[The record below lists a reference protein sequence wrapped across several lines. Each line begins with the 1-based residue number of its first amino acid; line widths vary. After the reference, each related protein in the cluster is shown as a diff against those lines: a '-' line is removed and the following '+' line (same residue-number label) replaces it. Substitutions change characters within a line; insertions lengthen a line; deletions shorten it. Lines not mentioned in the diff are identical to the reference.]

1 MKFHK
6 LFSIFIVLLLA
17 GCSLDWDKTSDPN
30 LPYWSTKLEFPISSY
45 EVTLETLAENSA
57 ITIEGLDSFYD
68 DGQSN
73 DSLFVFRKTIEI
85 NKIEVG
91 DKLKID
97 PISTSFSQGV
107 DDVKVAAVSEK
118 DSSAVGTISLDNID
132 AETQPYTFSSIY
144 PALSD
149 IPDGAPTVDIPEFA
163 LEPVTNSFTF
173 DVFTNAVFTGGTL
186 SLSIQNDLVIPLGIT
201 QVELQDTDGILI
213 SGGTIDIPPLQ
224 PGETGSGQMSL
235 AGVTLPG
242 DLIIKVTGNSPG
254 QDDVTI
260 DDDARNSSFKVLIS
274 GSDLKVTSATAK
286 IPEQIIQ
293 EEGSITLEPG
303 PNKVI
308 QATIKTGN
316 LIIEVDNKMAL
327 ESNLIIAIPSIQTDT
342 GNDFET
348 SLPINGNEVSIDITD
363 MTGYSLVMEADN
375 QIINYSYMVTT
386 IDSSPNL
393 VQITSE
399 DSIVVSIKLQGDL
412 DPDPTT
418 GLPEVITFSSF
429 RGYLD
434 QEAMVDSSTIELV
447 NKTKVDQATLKSGE
461 MVISITNGIGIAADI
476 DFTVVEFIKNGSS
489 LDTSFALNTDPAPL
503 DITIDLSGYV
513 LDLDV
518 IEDPQNVHYV
528 STINIPSDEEVSLTF
543 GQSIG
548 IDVLIDTLL
557 FQDITG
563 FIDPVIIDID
573 PVEVEIELPEE
584 LKDFQF
590 HQVEMKLDFQSNIS
604 LPVFLDLTL
613 TSFND
618 ETGDSAFK
626 SIYHHNIIDTPIL
639 YIDNAQQLINILPNR
654 ITATGKA
661 EVGDPEVLG
670 KVSSTDTLSGLLTV
684 AAPLSFIIND
694 SSIITIDPQKMD
706 PIDANEI
713 KNATLF
719 IDYQNEFEF
728 GADIT
733 VLLATDITYFD
744 TGEADTLISSLQLE
758 ANVSGRDSIILV
770 KSDFDKL
777 NQEENYSKA
786 IILLLGR
793 ENGPSRFLSTDT
805 LKINLSASF
814 EYLINQPESTESPD
828 E

>member
-6 LFSIFIVLLLA
+6 LFSIFIVLLLP
-17 GCSLDWDKTSDPN
+17 GCSLDWDKISDPN
-30 LPYWSTKLEFPISSY
+30 LPYWSTKLEFPILST
-45 EVTLETLAENSA
+45 EVTLETLAEDSA

-107 DDVKVAAVSEK
+107 DDVKVAAVSENI
-118 DSSAVGTISLDNID
+118 SSAVGTISLDDID
-132 AETQPYTFSSIY
+132 PVQTEVPYTLSSIH
-144 PALSD
+144 PDMAALHGTTVPT
-149 IPDGAPTVDIPEFA
+149 IDGFDLA
-163 LEPVTNSFTF
+163 PVTSPFTF
-173 DVFTNAVFTGGTL
+173 TDFDDAVFSNGQLEIT
-186 SLSIQNDLVIPLGIT
+186 IQNELSIPLGDINIT
-201 QVELQDTDGILI
+201 LLKNDASPIDGSEVVI
-213 SGGTIDIPPLQ
+213 SGPILKGTSASGTLILSEL
-224 PGETGSGQMSL
+224 GEP
-235 AGVTLPG
+235 LPG
-242 DLIIKVTGNSPG
+242 NIIVLVNGDSPG
-254 QDDVTI
+254 GTNVLI
-260 DDDARNSSFKVLIS
+260 DKDSFFKVLIS
-274 GSDLKVTSATAK
+274 GSNLEIESARAKV
-286 IPEQIIQ
+286 PEQEIS
-293 EEGSITLEPG
+293 EEGIIELDDN
-303 PNKVI
+303 PNKMI
-308 QATIKTGN
+308 EATIQSGN
-316 LIIEVDNKMAL
+316 LIIQVDNHMAL
-327 ESNLIIAIPSIQTDT
+327 ESNLNIAIPSIQTDT

-348 SLPINGNEVSIDITD
+348 SLSISGNTVGIVDSTD
-363 MTGYSLVMEADN
+363 MTDYILVMDADN

-386 IDSSPNL
+386 IDSSPDL

-399 DSIVVSIKLQGDL
+399 DNIVVSIKLQGDL
-412 DPDPTT
+412 DPD
-418 GLPEVITFSSF
+418 GLPTDITFSSF

-461 MVISITNGIGIAADI
+461 MVISITNGIGIAAVI
-476 DFTVVEFIKNGSS
+476 DFTIVEFIKNGSS

-518 IEDPQNVHYV
+518 IEDPQNVHYI

-543 GQSIG
+543 GQSID

-618 ETGDSAFK
+618 ETGDSAVK

-694 SSIITIDPQKMD
+694 SSIITIGPQKMD

-733 VLLATDITYFD
+733 VLLATDTTYFD
-744 TGEADTLISSLQLE
+744 TGEADTLISSLRLE

-786 IILLLGR
+786 IISLLGR

>member
-6 LFSIFIVLLLA
+6 LFSIFIVLLLP

-30 LPYWSTKLEFPISSY
+30 LPYWSTKLEFPILST
-45 EVTLETLAENSA
+45 EVTLETLAEDSA

-107 DDVKVAAVSEK
+107 DDVKVAAVSENI
-118 DSSAVGTISLDNID
+118 SSAVGTISLDDID
-132 AETQPYTFSSIY
+132 PLETEVPYTLSSIH
-144 PALSD
+144 PDMAALHGTTVPT
-149 IPDGAPTVDIPEFA
+149 IDGFDLA
-163 LEPVTNSFTF
+163 PVTSPFTF
-173 DVFTNAVFTGGTL
+173 TDFDDAVFSNGQLEIT
-186 SLSIQNDLVIPLGIT
+186 IQNELSIPLGDINIT
-201 QVELQDTDGILI
+201 LLKNDASPIDGSEVVI
-213 SGGTIDIPPLQ
+213 SGPIPKGTSASGTLILSEL
-224 PGETGSGQMSL
+224 GEP
-235 AGVTLPG
+235 LPG
-242 DLIIKVTGNSPG
+242 NIIVLVNGDSPG
-254 QDDVTI
+254 GTNVLI
-260 DDDARNSSFKVLIS
+260 DKDSFFKVLIS
-274 GSDLKVTSATAK
+274 GSNLEIESARAKV
-286 IPEQIIQ
+286 PEQEIS
-293 EEGSITLEPG
+293 EEGIIELDDN
-303 PNKVI
+303 PNKMI
-308 QATIKTGN
+308 EATIQSGN
-316 LIIEVDNKMAL
+316 LIIQVDNHMAL
-327 ESNLIIAIPSIQTDT
+327 ESNLNIAIPSIQTDT

-348 SLPINGNEVSIDITD
+348 SLSISGNTVGIVDSTD
-363 MTGYSLVMEADN
+363 MTDYILVMDADN

-386 IDSSPNL
+386 IDSSPDL

-399 DSIVVSIKLQGDL
+399 DNIVVSIKLQGDL
-412 DPDPTT
+412 DPD
-418 GLPEVITFSSF
+418 GLPTDITFSSF

-461 MVISITNGIGIAADI
+461 MVISITNGIGIAAVI
-476 DFTVVEFIKNGSS
+476 DFTIVEFIKNGSS

-543 GQSIG
+543 GQSID

-618 ETGDSAFK
+618 ETGDSAVK

-706 PIDANEI
+706 PIDANEL

-733 VLLATDITYFD
+733 VLLATDTTYFD
-744 TGEADTLISSLQLE
+744 TGEADTLISSLRLE

-786 IILLLGR
+786 IISLLGR

>member
-6 LFSIFIVLLLA
+6 LFSIFIVLLLP

-30 LPYWSTKLEFPISSY
+30 LPYWSTKLEFPILST
-45 EVTLETLAENSA
+45 EVTLETLAEDSA

-107 DDVKVAAVSEK
+107 DDVKVAAVSENI
-118 DSSAVGTISLDNID
+118 SSAVGTISLDDID
-132 AETQPYTFSSIY
+132 PLETEVPYTLSSIH
-144 PALSD
+144 PDMAALHGTTVPT
-149 IPDGAPTVDIPEFA
+149 IDGFDLA
-163 LEPVTNSFTF
+163 PVTSPFTF
-173 DVFTNAVFTGGTL
+173 TDFDDAVFSNGQLEIT
-186 SLSIQNDLVIPLGIT
+186 IQNELSIPLGDINIT
-201 QVELQDTDGILI
+201 LLKNDASPIDGSEVVI
-213 SGGTIDIPPLQ
+213 SGPIPKGTSASGTLILSEL
-224 PGETGSGQMSL
+224 GEP
-235 AGVTLPG
+235 LPG
-242 DLIIKVTGNSPG
+242 NIIVLVNGDSPG
-254 QDDVTI
+254 GTNVLI
-260 DDDARNSSFKVLIS
+260 DKDSFFKVLIS
-274 GSDLKVTSATAK
+274 GSNLEIESARAKV
-286 IPEQIIQ
+286 PEQEIS
-293 EEGSITLEPG
+293 EEGIIELDDN
-303 PNKVI
+303 PNKMI
-308 QATIKTGN
+308 EATIQSGN
-316 LIIEVDNKMAL
+316 LIIQVDNHMAL
-327 ESNLIIAIPSIQTDT
+327 ESNLNIAIPSIQTDT

-348 SLPINGNEVSIDITD
+348 SLPINGNEVSIDETD
-363 MTGYSLVMEADN
+363 MKGYSLVMEADN

-386 IDSSPNL
+386 IDSSPDL

-399 DSIVVSIKLQGDL
+399 DNIVVSIKLQGDL
-412 DPDPTT
+412 DPD
-418 GLPEVITFSSF
+418 GLPTDITFSSF

-461 MVISITNGIGIAADI
+461 MVISITNGIGIAAVI
-476 DFTVVEFIKNGSS
+476 DFTIVEFIKNGSS

-543 GQSIG
+543 GQSID

-573 PVEVEIELPEE
+573 PVEEEIELPEE

-618 ETGDSAFK
+618 ETGDSAVK

-706 PIDANEI
+706 PIDANEL

-733 VLLATDITYFD
+733 VLLATDTTYFD
-744 TGEADTLISSLQLE
+744 TGEADTLISSLRLE

-786 IILLLGR
+786 IISLLGR

>member
-6 LFSIFIVLLLA
+6 LFSIFIVLLLP
-17 GCSLDWDKTSDPN
+17 GCSLDWDKISDPN
-30 LPYWSTKLEFPISSY
+30 LPYWSTKLEFPILST
-45 EVTLETLAENSA
+45 EVTLETLAEDSA

-107 DDVKVAAVSEK
+107 DDVKVAAVSENI
-118 DSSAVGTISLDNID
+118 SSAVGTISLDDID
-132 AETQPYTFSSIY
+132 PVQTEVPYTLSSIH
-144 PALSD
+144 PDMAALHGTTVPT
-149 IPDGAPTVDIPEFA
+149 IDGFDLA
-163 LEPVTNSFTF
+163 PVTSPFTF
-173 DVFTNAVFTGGTL
+173 TDFDDAVFSNGQLEIT
-186 SLSIQNDLVIPLGIT
+186 IQNELSIPLGDINIT
-201 QVELQDTDGILI
+201 LLKNDASPIDGSEVVI
-213 SGGTIDIPPLQ
+213 SGPILKGTSASGTLILSEL
-224 PGETGSGQMSL
+224 GEP
-235 AGVTLPG
+235 LPG
-242 DLIIKVTGNSPG
+242 NIIVLVNGDSPG
-254 QDDVTI
+254 GTNVLI
-260 DDDARNSSFKVLIS
+260 DKDSFFKVLIS
-274 GSDLKVTSATAK
+274 GSNLEIESARAKV
-286 IPEQIIQ
+286 PEQEIS
-293 EEGSITLEPG
+293 EEGIIELDDN
-303 PNKVI
+303 PNKMI
-308 QATIKTGN
+308 EATIQSGN
-316 LIIEVDNKMAL
+316 LIIQVDNHMAL
-327 ESNLIIAIPSIQTDT
+327 ESNLNIAIPSIQTDT

-348 SLPINGNEVSIDITD
+348 SLSISGNTVGIVDSTD
-363 MTGYSLVMEADN
+363 MTDYILVMDADN

-386 IDSSPNL
+386 IDSSPDL

-399 DSIVVSIKLQGDL
+399 DNIVVSIKLQGDL
-412 DPDPTT
+412 DPD
-418 GLPEVITFSSF
+418 GLPTDITFSSF

-461 MVISITNGIGIAADI
+461 MVISITNGIGIAAVI
-476 DFTVVEFIKNGSS
+476 DFTIVEFIKNGSS

-518 IEDPQNVHYV
+518 FEDPQNVHYV

-543 GQSIG
+543 GQSID

-618 ETGDSAFK
+618 ETGDSAVK

-694 SSIITIDPQKMD
+694 SSIITIGPQKMD

-733 VLLATDITYFD
+733 VLLATDTTYFD
-744 TGEADTLISSLQLE
+744 TGEADTLISSLRLE

-786 IILLLGR
+786 IISLLGR

>member
-1 MKFHK
+1 
-6 LFSIFIVLLLA
+6 
-17 GCSLDWDKTSDPN
+17 
-30 LPYWSTKLEFPISSY
+30 
-45 EVTLETLAENSA
+45 
-57 ITIEGLDSFYD
+57 
-68 DGQSN
+68 
-73 DSLFVFRKTIEI
+73 
-85 NKIEVG
+85 
-91 DKLKID
+91 
-97 PISTSFSQGV
+97 
-107 DDVKVAAVSEK
+107 
-118 DSSAVGTISLDNID
+118 
-132 AETQPYTFSSIY
+132 
-144 PALSD
+144 
-149 IPDGAPTVDIPEFA
+149 
-163 LEPVTNSFTF
+163 
-173 DVFTNAVFTGGTL
+173 
-186 SLSIQNDLVIPLGIT
+186 
-201 QVELQDTDGILI
+201 
-213 SGGTIDIPPLQ
+213 
-224 PGETGSGQMSL
+224 
-235 AGVTLPG
+235 
-242 DLIIKVTGNSPG
+242 
-254 QDDVTI
+254 
-260 DDDARNSSFKVLIS
+260 VLIS
-274 GSDLKVTSATAK
+274 GSNLEIESARAKV
-286 IPEQIIQ
+286 PEQEIS
-293 EEGSITLEPG
+293 EEGIIELDDN
-303 PNKVI
+303 PNKI
-308 QATIKTGN
+308 IEATIQSGN
-316 LIIEVDNKMAL
+316 LIIQVDNHMAL
-327 ESNLIIAIPSIQTDT
+327 ESNLNIAIPSIQTDT

-348 SLPINGNEVSIDITD
+348 SLSISGNTVGIVDSTD
-363 MTGYSLVMEADN
+363 MTDYILVMDADN

-386 IDSSPNL
+386 IDSSPDL

-399 DSIVVSIKLQGDL
+399 DNIVVSIKLQGDL
-412 DPDPTT
+412 DPD
-418 GLPEVITFSSF
+418 GLPTDITFSSF

-476 DFTVVEFIKNGSS
+476 DFTIVEFIKNGSS

-543 GQSIG
+543 GQSID
-548 IDVLIDTLL
+548 IDVLIDTLS
-557 FQDITG
+557 FQEITG
-563 FIDPVIIDID
+563 FIDPVIVDID
-573 PVEVEIELPEE
+573 PVEEEIELPEE

-618 ETGDSAFK
+618 ETGDSAVK
-626 SIYHHNIIDTPIL
+626 SIYHHNIIDTPIV

-694 SSIITIDPQKMD
+694 ASIITIDPQKMD

-733 VLLATDITYFD
+733 VLLATDTTYFD

-786 IILLLGR
+786 IISLLGR